1 MAEALEKKQNRLSSK
16 KIRLY
21 EEYRSGGNCEEYIR
35 LKEENEKRLAE
46 ITETLKNLEMQL
58 ETAKQNDI
66 ISTSIHKAFAEVMC
80 MDSFDRAT
88 PQKDNRQSKCLWT

>member
-1 MAEALEKKQNRLSSK
+1 MKRNKTGFCQK

-21 EEYRSGGNCEEYIR
+21 EEHRSGGNCEEYIR
-35 LKEENEKRLAE
+35 LKEENEKCLAE

>member
-1 MAEALEKKQNRLSSK
+1 MR
-16 KIRLY
+16 
-21 EEYRSGGNCEEYIR
+21 
-35 LKEENEKRLAE
+35 
-46 ITETLKNLEMQL
+46 L

-66 ISTSIHKAFAEVMC
+66 ISTSIHEAFAEVMR